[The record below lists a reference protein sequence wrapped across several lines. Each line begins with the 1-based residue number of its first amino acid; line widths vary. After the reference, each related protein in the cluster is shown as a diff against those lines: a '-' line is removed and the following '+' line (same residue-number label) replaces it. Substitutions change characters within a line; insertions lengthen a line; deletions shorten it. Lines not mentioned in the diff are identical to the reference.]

1 MNSTI
6 FQKQPK
12 LSLSLSAIIISI
24 DDQQSR
30 INDHRSLIPM
40 KWPIS
45 RTPCSENETPGIT
58 KTIDRYLTGS
68 RIRDRWIGSSSRCD
82 NATVK
87 LSRGRKILSQF
98 KFHREDDPLQVSG

>member
-12 LSLSLSAIIISI
+12 LSLSVCHNNLNRRSAIE
-24 DDQQSR
+24 
-30 INDHRSLIPM
+30 NKRSPFVNPDEMADFSNPLFG
-40 KWPIS
+40 
-45 RTPCSENETPGIT
+45 NETPGIT